1 MKISVEIYTLAQRF
15 GDERAIELIK
25 EAGFDAVD
33 LSYYYARDIE
43 EITGDG
49 YLEHVK
55 KMRAYLDKY
64 GIVANQAHAPFKFK
78 YGMQMD
84 ESEPDYRSIVRS
96 IASAGMIGAKNIIV
110 HSIIVP
116 EGVSIEDYNVE
127 YYSSL
132 IPYCEKYGICVAVE
146 NLFAP
151 ASEPNTY
158 TGRFGSPE
166 ELNRVVERINSPYI
180 VACVDVGHASLTGY
194 KPEEFIRGMNPD
206 ILAALHIQDT
216 DYQSDRHM
224 LPYTRTFDWTAIMT
238 ALKEKGYK
246 GDITLEI
253 IKYLGKFPDE
263 LLPDAIRLAGKV
275 ANHLRAI
282 FENA

>member
-49 YLEHVK
+49 YLRHVE

-64 GIVANQAHAPFKFK
+64 GLVANQAHAPFKFK

-132 IPYCEKYGICVAVE
+132 IPYCEKYGICVAIE

-151 ASEPNTY
+151 AAEPNTY

-166 ELNRVVERINSPYI
+166 DLNRVVERINSPYI

-194 KPEEFIRGMNPD
+194 KPEEFIAGMNPD

-216 DYQSDRHM
+216 DYLSDRHM
-224 LPYTRTFDWTAIMT
+224 LPYTQTFDWTAIMT
-238 ALKEKGYK
+238 ALKEKGYR
-246 GDITLEI
+246 GDLTLEI

-263 LLPDAIRLAGKV
+263 LLPDALLLAGKV